1 MCFALWPDCYAPAA
15 LASLLFDPPEPQII
29 GKTQC
34 FGTFL
39 PFRAPGSSFFWLSL
53 LWSSFFF
60 SSLLFSS
67 LLFSSLALPISAFH
81 LPILSEVWLLNFLRS
96 THSYRRL
103 THLFIPS
110 MNSKWCKEN
119 VAEPPI
125 KMAGKSMGSNPT
137 TITHWNLLIKRSS
150 SWWITHMFLCELRCL
165 DLKSLLPLP
174 YPCSFDEIL
183 GRQFLLKSTVLLT
196 RLGHGTQFAD
206 SLAQRSVSNAGRLRG
221 TGGFH
226 LNHQHRDFVSWNFT
240 GFNWIYYDF
249 MGCIWIHD
257 S

>member
-1 MCFALWPDCYAPAA
+1 
-15 LASLLFDPPEPQII
+15 
-29 GKTQC
+29 
-34 FGTFL
+34 
-39 PFRAPGSSFFWLSL
+39 LS
-53 LWSSFFF
+53 
-60 SSLLFSS
+60 
-67 LLFSSLALPISAFH
+67 
-81 LPILSEVWLLNFLRS
+81 ILSEVWLLNFLRS

-150 SWWITHMFLCELRCL
+150 SWWITLMFLCELRCL
-165 DLKSLLPLP
+165 DLKSLYCL
-174 YPCSFDEIL
+174 C
-183 GRQFLLKSTVLLT
+183 RTHVLLMKSWVGNSYWNQQFSWRGLAT
-196 RLGHGTQFAD
+196 APNSQIPSPNAVFPTLEGSEELGDFTWTINTGILFHEI
-206 SLAQRSVSNAGRLRG
+206 SRG
-221 TGGFH
+221 
-226 LNHQHRDFVSWNFT
+226 LI
-240 GFNWIYYDF
+240 GFNYYDF